1 MDITEKINLISRPPI
16 EEVVTE
22 EELLELLKNKFKS
35 KALHWNRNFWLF
47 TSWKFD

>member
-22 EELLELLKNKFKS
+22 EELLELLKTNS
-35 KALHWNRNFWLF
+35 IQSTTLE
-47 TSWKFD
+47 